1 MLYFTPSITA
11 RGHMTLIEIH
21 IPYTT
26 KSKAGIEYKHHKKIV
41 IDEDKANQIAEEERR
56 KQVQHR
62 ILK

>member
-1 MLYFTPSITA
+1 
-11 RGHMTLIEIH
+11 MTLIEIH